1 MKPDKLQFE
10 LEKNKNIEISL
21 ALEDRIRKDIAHR
34 ESLKLIKIND
44 LISNRLS
51 RLRAKSDQ
59 EKDILDNEY
68 KKDLLSTKQPISK
81 SRYQK
86 AVKNAV
92 SVLNKLNENNYK
104 VDNKRITKLYN
115 NFINRKDLSNYFIH
129 KNLQKRGRNGK
140 NNAYLKTATATIRD
154 TSYKGISSGKD
165 SFQAL
170 SKSIE
175 HLLRIL
181 QDRDPSHIEELVSD
195 NLYVFKGKNYTLNS
209 AEDRKNL
216 HTEVLKELEFQKK
229 LFFTTRR
236 VRKASN
242 KKLNT
247 VLKNFRR
254 KKIILLKLLQNVPSD
269 NENYQDVIKDFV
281 NSFSCNIDGYKNEST
296 NFQKELSQKIYNNV
310 RDIFIKHYNQDNTL
324 SQNMK
329 LKYIRERSK
338 NVLDFVNLYDKVVQE
353 KKDNKPFRDSHH
365 SNIVPI
371 FKEFIFKI
379 PHHVGQINSS
389 QQDYIDSTTSYFK
402 KHFPNYDLILTAV
415 HFDETKIND
424 DNKRTGDH
432 VHIILSCRNN
442 VTSEYDFARQYRKY
456 GIVCANSIKPLES
469 NINPNSKELTPKETV
484 RVGQALTYKFMEHM
498 QENLFEKQ
506 DICLTLLSSEE
517 KLDLHNIMLTIEQE
531 KTQNSRTL
539 NTINM
544 NNTKKNKLEKEL
556 AEINTPE
563 NQTLIQNL
571 VEAKKPENQALI
583 QNYNEAKKPESLKLI
598 RYFNQVR
605 RYIKEE
611 ETRLDDLK
619 NTNNSNSIIIKKQ
632 SEKIEEMVSV
642 NAVLNEWTISLSNDL
657 NPLERFELATET
669 AQTIGDILTD
679 QDFKYDIIDIIL
691 KIEED
696 YKIQS
701 NDKVSNKIT
710 SNKKLKI

>member
-59 EKDILDNEY
+59 EKEILDKEY
-68 KKDLLSTKQPISK
+68 KRDLLSTKQPISK

-104 VDNKRITKLYN
+104 VDNKRLTKTYN

-129 KNLQKRGRNGK
+129 NNLQKRGKVGK

-209 AEDRKNL
+209 IEDRQNL
-216 HTEVLKELEFQKK
+216 HTEVLKELAFQKK
-229 LFFTTRR
+229 LFFETKRITKKGSDNSKKILQTFRTKKSAMLNLLKNIPNENSNYQK
-236 VRKASN
+236 VVDDFVKSFDCKISGYKLKASDSQIN
-242 KKLNT
+242 KSEEI
-247 VLKNFRR
+247 F
-254 KKIILLKLLQNVPSD
+254 KKVTEIFTDYYNNKDDLSD
-269 NENYQDVIKDFV
+269 NHKA
-281 NSFSCNIDGYKNEST
+281 
-296 NFQKELSQKIYNNV
+296 
-310 RDIFIKHYNQDNTL
+310 R
-324 SQNMK
+324 
-329 LKYIRERSK
+329 YIRDRSQ
-338 NVLDFVNLYDKVVQE
+338 NVLDFVKLYNEAVVA
-353 KKDNKPFRDSHH
+353 KKLTVPLKEAFH
-365 SNIVPI
+365 SANVPI

-379 PHHVGQINSS
+379 PHHVGQINCT
-389 QQDYIDSTTSYFK
+389 QQDYIDATTSYFK
-402 KHFPNYDLILTAV
+402 KYFPNYDLVLTAV

-424 DNKRTGDH
+424 DKKRTGDH
-432 VHIILSCRNN
+432 VHIIVNCRNTLTN
-442 VTSEYDFARQYRKY
+442 NYDFASEYRKF
-456 GIVCANSIKPLES
+456 GIKSANEIKPL
-469 NINPNSKELTPKETV
+469 NATIDPNSKRLNSKDIVLT
-484 RVGQALTYKFMEHM
+484 GQALTYKFMEHM

-544 NNTKKNKLEKEL
+544 NNIKKNKLEKEL
-556 AEINTPE
+556 AEINT
-563 NQTLIQNL
+563 
-571 VEAKKPENQALI
+571 PENQALI

-611 ETRLDDLK
+611 ESKLDNLK

-657 NPLERFELATET
+657 SPIERFELATKT

-701 NDKVSNKIT
+701 NDKISNKIKNT
-710 SNKKLKI
+710 KKLKI